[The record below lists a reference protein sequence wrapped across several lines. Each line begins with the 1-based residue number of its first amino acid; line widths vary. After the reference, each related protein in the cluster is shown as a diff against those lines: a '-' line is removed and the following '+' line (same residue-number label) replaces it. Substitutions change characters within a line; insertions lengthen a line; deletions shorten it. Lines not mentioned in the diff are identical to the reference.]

1 MGVEPF
7 LVASS
12 LLANMAQRLVRRLCE
27 HCKQPYTPTE
37 EDVLQLE
44 VTTAFVASR
53 GNTFYRPGG
62 CEHCKQSGYRGRLGI
77 YELLTVSQ
85 EVKQLVMRR
94 TDAGAIKRQAVL
106 EGMRTLRQDGAD
118 KVTRGLTSV
127 EEILRVTQKEVA

>member
-1 MGVEPF
+1 MQAE
-7 LVASS
+7 
-12 LLANMAQRLVRRLCE
+12 RL
-27 HCKQPYTPTE
+27 P
-37 EDVLQLE
+37 
-44 VTTAFVASR
+44 
-53 GNTFYRPGG
+53 
-62 CEHCKQSGYRGRLGI
+62 GRLGI